1 MFVATG
7 AELLHVRGRREGVA
21 LHNRVEEQEQ
31 LHELPASGRLLTRSA
46 VERAIELGEFGA
58 TPALFFKCDDHVD
71 GLRWKAVLS
80 GSVEI
85 MLGGAGKE
93 PRLLLSD

>member
-1 MFVATG
+1 MLFTCAINTICVHPPQSTIQDAQ
-7 AELLHVRGRREGVA
+7 A
-21 LHNRVEEQEQ
+21 Q
-31 LHELPASGRLLTRSA
+31 
-46 VERAIELGEFGA
+46 ERAIELGEFGA
-58 TPALFFKCDDHVD
+58 TPALILKCDDHVD